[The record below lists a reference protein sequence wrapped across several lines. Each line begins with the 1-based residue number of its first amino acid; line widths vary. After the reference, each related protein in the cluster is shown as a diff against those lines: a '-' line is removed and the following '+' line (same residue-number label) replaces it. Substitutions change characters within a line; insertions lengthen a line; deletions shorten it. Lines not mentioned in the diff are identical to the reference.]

1 MHFVWNH
8 DRKTSIQYHVTREN
22 IQQTC
27 SSSCIAWQ
35 HCVGAHMNAHK
46 HTQRINEQHEG
57 VDPRKKI
64 LVRSIFG
71 RNTTMVLRCGSLSVI
86 PGLATEHKLIHRK
99 DSRMNPWSVIHRA
112 QLVGMLSWQ
121 PKLRWL
127 PLGKNRLVE
136 WDLAQKIFRN
146 VWSTHMEM
154 RHVLLFWQNRGTN
167 SVSQQSQTSHH
178 GFCETTQNNANKRFV
193 LIQLR
198 CRSSMCFCFF
208 SKKRSWD
215 LEQLLASGSH
225 NFQTND
231 FLTSFLRLFNT
242 DPRNFG
248 GKVTVH
254 WSIFRSTWVSLH
266 ENL

>member
-1 MHFVWNH
+1 
-8 DRKTSIQYHVTREN
+8 
-22 IQQTC
+22 
-27 SSSCIAWQ
+27 
-35 HCVGAHMNAHK
+35 
-46 HTQRINEQHEG
+46 
-57 VDPRKKI
+57 
-64 LVRSIFG
+64 
-71 RNTTMVLRCGSLSVI
+71 MVLRCGSLSVI

-154 RHVLLFWQNRGTN
+154 RHVLLFWQNHGTN

-178 GFCETTQNNANKRFV
+178 GFCETTQNNANQRFV

-242 DPRNFG
+242 NPRNFG